1 MILGHFNHVIIIN
14 SANLFD
20 ILSQSQRDVTDHLTS
35 IFTGLICGR
44 QRLCNT
50 GNMFYLIELLELKM
64 NIGKWTTQIKIKH

>member
-35 IFTGLICGR
+35 IFTGLICG
-44 QRLCNT
+44 T

-64 NIGKWTTQIKIKH
+64 NIGKWRNQIKIKH